1 MERDLAPLIATWYKD
16 WFRNERLYDV
26 WARQHGLNYS
36 SLFTLYVLNSTGGCT
51 PSYIAVFLSISKQT
65 VNSMLGRL
73 EKKLLIKRVPSSTD
87 GRSCMV
93 LLSDNGVRWVS
104 DLMQALTTMEYHAFG
119 RLTENEVRQMIELDG
134 KLTDS
139 ISEEMQ
145 EEAKK

>member
-1 MERDLAPLIATWYKD
+1 
-16 WFRNERLYDV
+16 
-26 WARQHGLNYS
+26 
-36 SLFTLYVLNSTGGCT
+36 
-51 PSYIAVFLSISKQT
+51 
-65 VNSMLGRL
+65 
-73 EKKLLIKRVPSSTD
+73 
-87 GRSCMV
+87 MV